1 MPSIYAHYTFGEMM
15 KQNFPSDIKKR
26 IDLHKDLFEI
36 GLHGPDLF
44 FYYYAPLKNR
54 VSQTGYRM
62 HDVSAAPFFRRAKD
76 VILSGSTVPE
86 KMPDSP
92 ISWVFSAILHWTVY
106 VTATSRKSLRQ
117 TLSRTQI
124 SKQILTAIFS

>member
-1 MPSIYAHYTFGEMM
+1 MPSIYAHYTFGEIM

-62 HDVSAAPFFRRAKD
+62 HDVSAAPLFPARQRRDSFR
-76 VILSGSTVPE
+76 
-86 KMPDSP
+86 
-92 ISWVFSAILHWTVY
+92 FHSA
-106 VTATSRKSLRQ
+106 
-117 TLSRTQI
+117 
-124 SKQILTAIFS
+124 

>member
-76 VILSGSTVPE
+76 VILSGSTAVSYTHL
-86 KMPDSP
+86 D
-92 ISWVFSAILHWTVY
+92 VY
-106 VTATSRKSLRQ
+106 KRQ
-117 TLSRTQI
+117 RQSRTFLSVTFFI
-124 SKQILTAIFS
+124 S